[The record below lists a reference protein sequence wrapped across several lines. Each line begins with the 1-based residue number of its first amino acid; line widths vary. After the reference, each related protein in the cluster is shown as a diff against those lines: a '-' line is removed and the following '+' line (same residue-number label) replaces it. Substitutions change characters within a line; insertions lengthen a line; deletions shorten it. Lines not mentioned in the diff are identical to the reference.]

1 MHRAKLVIS
10 CLFAT
15 FFVFFLSKHLL
26 LLFVLYGVTVAF
38 VLVCSVSSAGGEAY
52 FPSSLISTAFT
63 FLNRSEANTRSL
75 SLSLVEPIT
84 SSLVPCHSL

>member
-15 FFVFFLSKHLL
+15 FFVLFLSKHLF
-26 LLFVLYGVTVAF
+26 LLFVLYGVTV
-38 VLVCSVSSAGGEAY
+38 AGGEAY

-63 FLNRSEANTRSL
+63 FLNTK
-75 SLSLVEPIT
+75 
-84 SSLVPCHSL
+84 